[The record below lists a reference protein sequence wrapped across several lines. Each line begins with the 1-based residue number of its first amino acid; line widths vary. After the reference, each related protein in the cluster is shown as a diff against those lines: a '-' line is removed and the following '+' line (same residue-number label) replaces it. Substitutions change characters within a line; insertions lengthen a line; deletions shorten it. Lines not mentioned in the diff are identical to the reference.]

1 MEKRSQAA
9 MISTKWHFDTTS
21 KQRNLVTRQ
30 AKYLPCQQTKKK
42 KPPEA
47 TNSGNLEESR

>member
-9 MISTKWHFDTTS
+9 MISIKWHFDTTS
-21 KQRNLVTRQ
+21 NQRNLVTRQ
-30 AKYLPCQQTKKK
+30 AKYLPCQQTKKN
-42 KPPEA
+42 PPEA